1 MITFSFKVFFTERI
15 KILQTSETI
24 ILNISWSASILCFS
38 LVEEDTSTQN
48 GGTESFR
55 YWPQQ
60 RKLGFHPW
68 PEANQIYT
76 YPWPKAKQSYIHC
89 GWLMISFLQVGVL
102 KFHLRITRLQFCLV
116 YWLIIRGLSLLVSQT
131 SFSCRSESSNKSLV
145 VLVISSACTADFS
158 LSLKIFT
165 RREKL
170 KAVINFNSRC
180 IWLFYNEIGAVAQC
194 TNNWGVGSAFHRMKI
209 HICICIGGNGRCKL

>member
-1 MITFSFKVFFTERI
+1 M
-15 KILQTSETI
+15 
-24 ILNISWSASILCFS
+24 NIA
-38 LVEEDTSTQN
+38 
-48 GGTESFR
+48 
-55 YWPQQ
+55 Y
-60 RKLGFHPW
+60 
-68 PEANQIYT
+68 
-76 YPWPKAKQSYIHC
+76 C
-89 GWLMISFLQVGVL
+89 GWVMISFLQVGVL

-158 LSLKIFT
+158 LSLNIFT

-194 TNNWGVGSAFHRMKI
+194 PNNWGVGSAFHRMKI
-209 HICICIGGNGRCKL
+209 HIHNINLTRIDLQVKQTYDFLRKKIWTVPLILQFNICIFMQ

>member
-1 MITFSFKVFFTERI
+1 MAAQKVSDIGPNKGNWASTLGQRPIEFTPTLGQRPS
-15 KILQTSETI
+15 KV
-24 ILNISWSASILCFS
+24 ISI
-38 LVEEDTSTQN
+38 VD
-48 GGTESFR
+48 
-55 YWPQQ
+55 
-60 RKLGFHPW
+60 
-68 PEANQIYT
+68 
-76 YPWPKAKQSYIHC
+76 
-89 GWLMISFLQVGVL
+89 GWWYLFLQVGVL

-145 VLVISSACTADFS
+145 VLVISSACTSDFS

-194 TNNWGVGSAFHRMKI
+194 PNNRGVGSAFHRMKI
-209 HICICIGGNGRCKL
+209 HICNYFCWPSDYN

>member
-1 MITFSFKVFFTERI
+1 MLEIDLNPWPEAKQNKPILGCRSSKFIFSAFYMITFSFKLFFTERI
-15 KILQTSETI
+15 TILQTSETI

-38 LVEEDTSTQN
+38 FVEEDTSTQN

-116 YWLIIRGLSLLVSQT
+116 YWLIIRGLKPPRHPGFILQFKKHVNVWTYGKYVKFFEKFHS
-131 SFSCRSESSNKSLV
+131 R
-145 VLVISSACTADFS
+145 VI
-158 LSLKIFT
+158 
-165 RREKL
+165 
-170 KAVINFNSRC
+170 
-180 IWLFYNEIGAVAQC
+180 
-194 TNNWGVGSAFHRMKI
+194 
-209 HICICIGGNGRCKL
+209 